1 MYGRKEVEGN
11 ATKNKKTSNLFKK
24 NIIIKPLFKTI
35 EATMGGRI
43 ACNGAP
49 GLSLA
54 PTQVRLGASPVFRS
68 NNSWI
73 GVREHVVANMNL
85 TQKCGLF
92 NAHRRRSELSRC
104 R

>member
-1 MYGRKEVEGN
+1 MERSGRAGAEGKIFLLFPKKQ
-11 ATKNKKTSNLFKK
+11 KNFK
-24 NIIIKPLFKTI
+24 PGFKTG
-35 EATMGGRI
+35 ATMGGRI